1 MTSHDVTS
9 KRRAASSHEGA
20 SMRRWF
26 AHGAAPV
33 LVALLCGPFGGPA
46 HAGEADSDRPRTARD
61 FVAVAADAV
70 STATASSAL
79 ADCPPESVLDG
90 KIGVPWVSRS
100 DDREG
105 ASLTL
110 RFGHVRW
117 LDHVDVVVGH
127 GRDNASFHAFGRPT
141 TIELIFSDGRR
152 ERYPMKD
159 TRRAQRVTFMS
170 LAVTD
175 SLTLVMHDIDGPAD
189 AGVAISEVTVYEPR
203 DVFLVDPDFRTRI
216 SELMALFDDPARH
229 AEGVALI
236 DRFGRHATPFLLQ
249 RVMEPDG
256 KNRRL
261 ALSLVLR
268 NDAVAARRAVA
279 QLLASGAVN
288 DVLLALEQLSE
299 SPELEERGA
308 IARLV
313 REDPRVLV
321 RRAAFFALA
330 ARPPSAGWRELLEV
344 VAADPA
350 PGFRAVALREMERI
364 DAPWAEQTLLRTVE
378 RGPSEDARLALELLV
393 ASPKRDFAA
402 IERTLRGLPV
412 GRLASLLPVIGATVR
427 PETTAFLVEL
437 LASESA
443 HTLYRPL
450 HDACDAHGRAGL
462 GALLARVEAR
472 GEISLTVSDFLLA
485 RAAAAAELA
494 APVLARVVTVPE
506 HDDVV
511 QTLIEVVGRAH
522 ATPARDAVVR
532 AFTDPHRPVRVRDAA
547 LLCLGQL
554 EPTTY
559 TESLVRGQ
567 VLADRTAFRASAY
580 RAAIAMHLADVV
592 PEVRQHLGTLP
603 PRLWDP
609 LAVEVVAELGG
620 ADDLGFLIDR
630 YIDANRVSQVV
641 ILQGAYRSG
650 STPGVRLLIDAAA
663 GRDRTLR
670 RYAER
675 HLAEAKPQ

>member
-1 MTSHDVTS
+1 
-9 KRRAASSHEGA
+9 
-20 SMRRWF
+20 MRRWF
-26 AHGAAPV
+26 AHGAGPV

-46 HAGEADSDRPRTARD
+46 HAGEADLDGPRAARD
-61 FVAVAADAV
+61 FVAVGADAV
-70 STATASSAL
+70 SSVTASSAI
-79 ADCPPESVLDG
+79 ADCPPQSVLDG
-90 KIGVPWVSRS
+90 KVGVPWISRS

-110 RFGHVRW
+110 RFGHVHW

-127 GRDNASFHAFGRPT
+127 GRDNVSFHAFGRPT
-141 TIELIFSDGRR
+141 SLELVFSDGRR

-159 TRRAQRVTFMS
+159 TRRAQRITFMS

-175 SLTLVMHDIDGPAD
+175 SLTLILHDVDGPD
-189 AGVAISEVTVYEPR
+189 GAGVALSEVTAYEPR
-203 DVFLVDPDFRTRI
+203 DVFEVDPAFRARI
-216 SELMALFDDPARH
+216 SEFMMLFDDPARH

-236 DRFGRHATPFLLQ
+236 DRFGRHATPYLLR

-261 ALSLVLR
+261 ALSLILR
-268 NDAVAARRAVA
+268 NDRVAARRAVG
-279 QLLASGAVN
+279 QLLASDAVD
-288 DVLLALEQLSE
+288 DVLLALGQLSE
-299 SPELEERGA
+299 APDLDEHGA
-308 IARLV
+308 VARLV
-313 REDPRVLV
+313 REDPRLLV

-330 ARPPSAGWRELLEV
+330 ARPPSAGWRELLET

-364 DAPWAEQTLLRTVE
+364 EAPWAERALLRTIE
-378 RGPSEDARLALELLV
+378 QGPSEDARLALELLV
-393 ASPKRDFAA
+393 ASPLRDFGPV
-402 IERTLRGLPV
+402 ERTLRGLPV
-412 GRLASLLPVIGATVR
+412 ARLATLLPVIGATVR
-427 PETTAFLVEL
+427 PETTALLVEL
-437 LASESA
+437 LASETD
-443 HTLYRPL
+443 HVLYRPL

-462 GALLARVEAR
+462 GALLARIEAR
-472 GEISLTVSDFLLA
+472 GEVSLTVTDFLLA
-485 RAAAAAELA
+485 RAPAAAELA
-494 APVLARVVTVPE
+494 GPVLARVVTVPE

-522 ATPARDAVVR
+522 ASGARDAVVR
-532 AFTDPHRPVRVRDAA
+532 AFTDPERPVRVRDAA

-554 EPTTY
+554 APTAY
-559 TESLVRGQ
+559 TEALVRGQ
-567 VLADRTAFRASAY
+567 VHAERTAFRSSAY
-580 RAAIAMHLADVV
+580 RAAIAMRLTDVV
-592 PEVRQHLGTLP
+592 PEVRRHLGTLP

-620 ADDLGFLIDR
+620 ADDLAFLIDR

-675 HLAEAKPQ
+675 HLAEAKPK